1 MGMHYAYADIVLDV
15 FPDRGT
21 RTILTL
27 LYLTMATPAVS
38 RLSHRLL
45 RTHTDGYSTAE
56 KGPLGAILSAATVTG
71 VSFVMDSVMPAS
83 VGNMTEDVVRGVT
96 ALLLVHSLLGRLS
109 NDVEAFAMWVI
120 ARRFST
126 MLAGYGFLEMMVSVA
141 VCMGITKS
149 AWSLLGGDTARIL
162 YDLLILVAVFLAA
175 GWALA
180 TMQTGNV
187 GDTVVVLVSMMFI
200 VKTALTIST

>member
-1 MGMHYAYADIVLDV
+1 MHYAYADIVLDV

-27 LYLTMATPAVS
+27 LYLVMATPAVS
-38 RLSHRLL
+38 LLSHRLL
-45 RTHTDGYSTAE
+45 RTHTDGYSTVE

-83 VGNMTEDVVRGVT
+83 VGNMAEDVVRGVA

-126 MLAGYGFLEMMVSVA
+126 MLAGYGFLEMMVSIA

-149 AWSLLGGDTARIL
+149 AWSLLGGDTTRIL
-162 YDLLILVAVFLAA
+162 HDLLILVAVFLAA

-180 TMQTGNV
+180 TMQTGNM
-187 GDTVVVLVSMMFI
+187 GDTIVVLVSMMFI
-200 VKTALTIST
+200 VKTALTISA